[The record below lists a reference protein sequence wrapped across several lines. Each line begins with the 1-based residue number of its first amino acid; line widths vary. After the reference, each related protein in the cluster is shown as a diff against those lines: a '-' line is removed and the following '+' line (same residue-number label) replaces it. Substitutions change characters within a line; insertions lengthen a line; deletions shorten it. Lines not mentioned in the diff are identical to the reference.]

1 MLRAI
6 FVIFFFQ
13 LLGEALKKFFE
24 MRIPG
29 PVIGLILL
37 LITLI
42 FLKRFKTTAV
52 NKLKSDVLSTSN
64 YILSYL
70 SLLFVPIGVGVV
82 MHLSYLENN
91 LFKVLVIVFI
101 QLLGEALKKFFE
113 MRIPGPVIG
122 LILLLITLIFLKRF
136 KTTAINK
143 LKSDVLSTS
152 NYILSYLSL
161 LFVPIG
167 VGVVMHLSYLEN
179 NLFKVLVIVFIS
191 TILTIGLTAFL
202 MEKINKRI
210 NKK

>member
-24 MRIPG
+24 IRIPG
-29 PVIGLILL
+29 PVLGLILL
-37 LITLI
+37 LVFLI
-42 FLKRFKTTAV
+42 FLKRFKTAAIT
-52 NKLKSDVLSTSN
+52 NLKEDVINTSN
-64 YILSYL
+64 YILNYL

-91 LFKVLVIVFI
+91 LFKVLI
-101 QLLGEALKKFFE
+101 
-113 MRIPGPVIG
+113 
-122 LILLLITLIFLKRF
+122 
-136 KTTAINK
+136 
-143 LKSDVLSTS
+143 
-152 NYILSYLSL
+152 
-161 LFVPIG
+161 
-167 VGVVMHLSYLEN
+167 
-179 NLFKVLVIVFIS
+179 IVFIS

>member
-6 FVIFFFQ
+6 FIIFFFQ

-37 LITLI
+37 LVVLI
-42 FLKRFKTTAV
+42 FLKKFKTTAII
-52 NKLKSDVLSTSN
+52 NLKNDVENTSN

-70 SLLFVPIGVGVV
+70 SLLFVPIGVGFV

-91 LFKVLVIVFI
+91 LFKVLFIVF
-101 QLLGEALKKFFE
+101 
-113 MRIPGPVIG
+113 V
-122 LILLLITLIFLKRF
+122 
-136 KTTAINK
+136 
-143 LKSDVLSTS
+143 
-152 NYILSYLSL
+152 
-161 LFVPIG
+161 
-167 VGVVMHLSYLEN
+167 
-179 NLFKVLVIVFIS
+179 S

>member
-6 FVIFFFQ
+6 FVIFYFQ

-24 MRIPG
+24 LRIPG

-42 FLKRFKTTAV
+42 FLKRYKTRAIS
-52 NKLKSDVLSTSN
+52 NLKSDVLNTSN

-91 LFKVLVIVFI
+91 LFKVLI
-101 QLLGEALKKFFE
+101 
-113 MRIPGPVIG
+113 
-122 LILLLITLIFLKRF
+122 
-136 KTTAINK
+136 
-143 LKSDVLSTS
+143 
-152 NYILSYLSL
+152 
-161 LFVPIG
+161 
-167 VGVVMHLSYLEN
+167 
-179 NLFKVLVIVFIS
+179 IVFIS
-191 TILTIGLTAFL
+191 TVLTIGITAFL

>member
-1 MLRAI
+1 
-6 FVIFFFQ
+6 
-13 LLGEALKKFFE
+13 

-37 LITLI
+37 LIALI

-52 NKLKSDVLSTSN
+52 NKLKNDVLNTSN

-91 LFKVLVIVFI
+91 LFKVL
-101 QLLGEALKKFFE
+101 L
-113 MRIPGPVIG
+113 
-122 LILLLITLIFLKRF
+122 
-136 KTTAINK
+136 
-143 LKSDVLSTS
+143 
-152 NYILSYLSL
+152 
-161 LFVPIG
+161 
-167 VGVVMHLSYLEN
+167 
-179 NLFKVLVIVFIS
+179 IVFIS
-191 TILTIGLTAFL
+191 TILTISLTAFL

>member
-1 MLRAI
+1 
-6 FVIFFFQ
+6 
-13 LLGEALKKFFE
+13 
-24 MRIPG
+24 
-29 PVIGLILL
+29 GLILL

-42 FLKRFKTTAV
+42 FLKRFKTTIV
-52 NKLKSDVLSTSN
+52 NKLRN
-64 YILSYL
+64 
-70 SLLFVPIGVGVV
+70 
-82 MHLSYLENN
+82 
-91 LFKVLVIVFI
+91 
-101 QLLGEALKKFFE
+101 
-113 MRIPGPVIG
+113 
-122 LILLLITLIFLKRF
+122 
-136 KTTAINK
+136 
-143 LKSDVLSTS
+143 DVLSTS

>member
-13 LLGEALKKFFE
+13 LLGEAIKKFFE

-29 PVIGLILL
+29 PVLGLILL
-37 LITLI
+37 LVVLI
-42 FLKRFKTTAV
+42 FLKRFRTAAIT
-52 NKLKSDVLSTSN
+52 NLKEDVINTSN
-64 YILSYL
+64 YILNYL

-91 LFKVLVIVFI
+91 LFKVLI
-101 QLLGEALKKFFE
+101 
-113 MRIPGPVIG
+113 
-122 LILLLITLIFLKRF
+122 
-136 KTTAINK
+136 
-143 LKSDVLSTS
+143 
-152 NYILSYLSL
+152 
-161 LFVPIG
+161 
-167 VGVVMHLSYLEN
+167 
-179 NLFKVLVIVFIS
+179 IVFIS

>member
-6 FVIFFFQ
+6 FIIFFFQ

-24 MRIPG
+24 MLIPG

-42 FLKRFKTTAV
+42 FLKRFKTRAI
-52 NKLKSDVLSTSN
+52 NNLKSDVLNTSN

-91 LFKVLVIVFI
+91 LFKVLI
-101 QLLGEALKKFFE
+101 
-113 MRIPGPVIG
+113 
-122 LILLLITLIFLKRF
+122 
-136 KTTAINK
+136 
-143 LKSDVLSTS
+143 
-152 NYILSYLSL
+152 
-161 LFVPIG
+161 
-167 VGVVMHLSYLEN
+167 
-179 NLFKVLVIVFIS
+179 IVFIS
-191 TILTIGLTAFL
+191 TVLTIGLTAFL

>member
-13 LLGEALKKFFE
+13 LLGEAIKKFFE

-29 PVIGLILL
+29 PVLGLILL
-37 LITLI
+37 LIVLI
-42 FLKRFKTTAV
+42 FLKKFKTVAIT
-52 NKLKSDVLSTSN
+52 NLKDDVINTSN
-64 YILSYL
+64 YILNYL

-91 LFKVLVIVFI
+91 LFKVLI
-101 QLLGEALKKFFE
+101 
-113 MRIPGPVIG
+113 
-122 LILLLITLIFLKRF
+122 
-136 KTTAINK
+136 
-143 LKSDVLSTS
+143 
-152 NYILSYLSL
+152 
-161 LFVPIG
+161 
-167 VGVVMHLSYLEN
+167 
-179 NLFKVLVIVFIS
+179 IVFIS

>member
-13 LLGEALKKFFE
+13 LLGETLKKFFE

-37 LITLI
+37 LMTLI
-42 FLKRFKTTAV
+42 FLKRFKMSAV
-52 NKLKSDVLSTSN
+52 NNLKTDVINTSN

-91 LFKVLVIVFI
+91 LFKVLI
-101 QLLGEALKKFFE
+101 
-113 MRIPGPVIG
+113 
-122 LILLLITLIFLKRF
+122 
-136 KTTAINK
+136 
-143 LKSDVLSTS
+143 
-152 NYILSYLSL
+152 
-161 LFVPIG
+161 
-167 VGVVMHLSYLEN
+167 
-179 NLFKVLVIVFIS
+179 IVFIS
-191 TILTIGLTAFL
+191 TILTIGLTAYL
-202 MEKINKRI
+202 MEKINKQI